1 MVRRNEDLDRFDE
14 SKPVKGA
21 KKVPFDF
28 VLDELA
34 AMSPTTRPMFGCT
47 AVYVGERIVM
57 ILRKKADDAH
67 DSGVWL
73 ATIEAHHASLRDE
86 LPSMRSIAV
95 FGSKIT
101 GWQNLP
107 EESDDFEE
115 SVLRACALVRAGDL
129 RIGKVPAKKG
139 EKKPTKS
146 PPRAEK
152 PAAVRTPGTKPTKK
166 PATKKPAAKKPAA
179 KKRTSR

>member
-1 MVRRNEDLDRFDE
+1 MVRRNESLDRFDA
-14 SKPVKGA
+14 SKAVKGA
-21 KKVPFDF
+21 KKIPFDF

-34 AMSPTTRPMFGCT
+34 AMAPTTRPMFGCT

-73 ATIEAHHASLRDE
+73 ATTETHHASLRDE

-139 EKKPTKS
+139 EKKP
-146 PPRAEK
+146 
-152 PAAVRTPGTKPTKK
+152 AV
-166 PATKKPAAKKPAA
+166 KKPAAKKPTVKKPTVKKPAA
-179 KKRTSR
+179 KKRPSR

>member
-21 KKVPFDF
+21 KKIPFDF

-34 AMSPTTRPMFGCT
+34 AMAPTTRPMFGCT

-57 ILRKKADDAH
+57 ILRKKSDDPY

-73 ATIEAHHASLRDE
+73 ATTETHHASLRDE

-115 SVLRACALVRAGDL
+115 SVLRACALVRSGDL

-139 EKKPTKS
+139 EKKPT
-146 PPRAEK
+146 
-152 PAAVRTPGTKPTKK
+152 V
-166 PATKKPAAKKPAA
+166 KKPAAKEPAAKEPAAKKKPVAKKKPAA
-179 KKRTSR
+179 KKRSSR